1 MTGWVK
7 EEIIHLNQLEKEK
20 RMKPQVS
27 RWKAVIKIRPELSEI
42 ENKQTIE
49 KYYNKELV
57 L

>member
-27 RWKAVIKIRPELSEI
+27 RWKDVIKIRPELSEI

>member
-20 RMKPQVS
+20 LMKPQVS
-27 RWKAVIKIRPELSEI
+27 RWKDIIKIRPELSEI